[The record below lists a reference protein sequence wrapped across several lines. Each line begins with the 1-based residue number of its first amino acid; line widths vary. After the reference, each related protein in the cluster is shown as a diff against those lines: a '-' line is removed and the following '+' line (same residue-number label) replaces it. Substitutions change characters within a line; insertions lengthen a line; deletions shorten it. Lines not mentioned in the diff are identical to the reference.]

1 MKLLLGLLQF
11 LNNVSMLDSDEV
23 FLTKRDNI

>member
-23 FLTKRDNI
+23 FFTKRDNI